1 MSGILKNFAGLLQS
15 GHLRDLG
22 FQKRYET
29 FSRRHPDFS
38 EHYHLQPTSWNRD
51 GEPWSFHLVIGIGF
65 NNIPSKQKGQLAGC
79 HASKRDQTIE
89 TTLINGAGSD
99 AQKLA
104 DEVARVAG
112 IILARSEYLRSRYPI
127 LRHSYDRG
135 ILHQG
140 FPADPESDLAED

>member
-15 GHLRDLG
+15 GHLKDLG

-29 FSRRHPDFS
+29 FSRRHPEFS

-89 TTLINGAGSD
+89 TTLINGASTD
-99 AQKLA
+99 PQQLAQEA
-104 DEVARVAG
+104 ARVAG
-112 IILARSEYLRSRYPI
+112 IILARSEYLRSRYHT

-135 ILHQG
+135 MLRDG
-140 FPADPESDLAED
+140 FPADPEFDPTEK